1 MLDYLV
7 LGVEVWSSEAIK
19 VDTFANMA
27 EKLKTILRFC
37 FKHKFFF
44 LERKQIQLI
53 LVLFKVIV
61 KTILQK

>member
-7 LGVEVWSSEAIK
+7 LDLEVWSSEAIK

-27 EKLKTILRFC
+27 EEKKTNLRFC

-53 LVLFKVIV
+53 LVVFNVIV
-61 KTILQK
+61 KTILRK